1 MFGIFR
7 RLQQKPLLI
16 TFTLIVTAIVGAS
29 LLGFAVLAGDIPAP
43 VATPTSAPMPSVQVS
58 PAEGGPGTLITV
70 TGEGWRPGDIVFL
83 RLDDSSSG
91 QEMQTPLASAMVT
104 DEGNFTASFIFP
116 SDAPW
121 ADLPLVQ
128 VRVWSPATGDEAFAV
143 FQVSATD
150 QTPAPAPTATATS
163 EPVQPQPTPTG
174 DCIDEAAFVRDVT
187 IPDNTHLSPGQHFVK
202 TWRLRNSGTCT
213 WTTDYALVFAGGD
226 SMDGPAFV
234 SLPGT
239 VAPGN
244 TVDLSVNLVA
254 PTSSGTYKGNWQLR
268 NADGVLFGTADQ
280 ANPGIWV
287 QIVVGPTAT
296 PTPVITAWRGEYYK
310 NRDLTGAAALVR
322 DDAAVNFDWGSS
334 APAAGLPA
342 DGFSVR
348 WSRTL
353 SFQGGI
359 YRFYARADDGVRV
372 WLDGQLIID
381 QWHET
386 SGATYAAERTLSA
399 AAHTLRVEYYEN
411 WGTAR
416 IQFWWERLGD
426 FPQWRGEYFSNV
438 ALVGGPA
445 LVRNDTA
452 IDFNWWHG
460 APATGLPADRF
471 SARWTR
477 VQAFAEGVYR
487 FHAVVDDGVRLYVDD
502 ALVIDSWYD
511 GGRREVTAD
520 RGLSAGYH
528 SLRVEYYELTG
539 SALIQVW
546 WEKSDSYPDWR
557 GEYWS
562 NRGLS
567 GSPVLVRNDSAID
580 FNWGWGTPATAV
592 PSDNFSARWT
602 RRVEFDAATYRF
614 HVVVDDGARLW
625 LDDQLIID
633 SWRDGGTRELTADY
647 ALVRGTHDLRVEFYE
662 HTRGA
667 CIHVWWEKISS
678 PPYSDWKGEYW
689 SNRHFNGG
697 PALVRNDEEI
707 SFDWGRAAV
716 AAGLPADDFSARWS
730 RKATFE
736 AGVYRFHAWADDGIR
751 LYVDGDLVL
760 DEWHDSR
767 GDEVHVVD
775 LTLTGQHQLVVEYYE
790 RSGEALARFWWKRVG
805 DWPPPTPEPTQPP
818 TAVDDFISTGEDTP
832 VDVNVLV
839 NDSDPDG
846 DTLTVSDYDTSSTQ
860 GGTVS
865 CASAGVCTYNPP
877 ADFNGTDIFAY
888 TANDGKDGTDIA
900 TVTVIVNSV
909 NDPPVV
915 VDDSATTDEDTPVDV
930 NVLAND
936 SDPDGD
942 TLTVSD
948 YDTSS
953 IQGGTVIC
961 ASAGVC
967 TYNPPADFNGT
978 DIFAYT
984 ANDGKDG
991 TDIAT
996 VTVIVNSVNDPPVA
1010 ADDSAT
1016 TDEDTPVDVNVLVND
1031 SDPDGDT
1038 LTVSAY
1044 DTSSTQGGTVSCAS
1058 AGACT
1063 YSPRAGFN
1071 GTDTFAY
1078 TAGDGNGSTDTATV
1092 TVIVNLVNNPPV
1104 AVDDSATTDEDTPVD
1119 FNVLANDS
1127 DPDGDTLTVSDH
1139 DTSSTQGGTVSC
1151 ADTGACTY
1159 SPRAGFNGTDTFA
1172 YTVSDDNGSTDT
1184 ATVTVTV
1191 NPPTPPPPVVY
1202 LNEVLPAPAAVD
1214 WDEDGTADSLD
1225 EWIELYNAGTTAVD
1239 LGGWLLDDGV
1249 DDTVPYLIPEGTVLE
1264 PGAFVVFYRQETG
1277 IVLEDSG
1284 GEIRLLGSDGAVMD
1298 SVVFG
1303 ALVADGSY
1311 SRDEAGD
1318 WHTDWPPS
1326 PGEPNLP
1333 SQPTPEP
1340 GQPVAQ

>member
-1 MFGIFR
+1 MFSIFR
-7 RLQQKPLLI
+7 RLQQKPLLV
-16 TFTLIVTAIVGAS
+16 TFTLIVTAVVGVS

-43 VATPTSAPMPSVQVS
+43 VATPTSAPMPSVQLS
-58 PAEGGPGTLITV
+58 PVEGEPGTLITV
-70 TGEGWRPGDIVFL
+70 TGDGWRPGDIVFV
-83 RLDDSSSG
+83 RLDGSSSD
-91 QEMQTPLASAMVT
+91 QEMQTPLASAMVM
-104 DEGNFTASFIFP
+104 DEGGFTASFIFP

-143 FQVSATD
+143 FQVLAAD
-150 QTPAPAPTATATS
+150 QTPAPAPTATPTS

-174 DCIDEAAFVRDVT
+174 DCIDEATFVRDVT

-213 WTTDYALVFAGGD
+213 WSTDYALVFAGGD

-254 PTSSGTYKGNWQLR
+254 PTSSETYKGNWQLR
-268 NADGVLFGTADQ
+268 NADGVLFGTDDQ
-280 ANPGIWV
+280 ANPGMWV

-310 NRDLTGAAALVR
+310 NRDLTGAAVLVR
-322 DDAAVNFDWGSS
+322 DDAAVNFDWGTS

-460 APATGLPADRF
+460 APATGLPVDRF

-477 VQAFAEGVYR
+477 VQAFTEGVYR
-487 FHAVVDDGVRLYVDD
+487 FHVVVDDGVRLYVDD
-502 ALVIDSWYD
+502 ALVIDSWHD
-511 GGRREVTAD
+511 SGRREVTAD

-546 WEKSDSYPDWR
+546 WEKIGSYPDWR

-580 FNWGWGTPATAV
+580 FNWGWGAPATAV

-602 RRVEFDAATYRF
+602 RKVEFDAATYRF
-614 HVVVDDGARLW
+614 HIVVDDGARLW
-625 LDDQLIID
+625 LDDQLMID

-689 SNRHFNGG
+689 SNRHFNGS

-730 RKATFE
+730 RQATFD
-736 AGVYRFHAWADDGIR
+736 AGVYRFYTWADDGIR
-751 LYVDGDLVL
+751 FYVDGDLVL
-760 DEWHDSR
+760 NEWHDGK
-767 GDEVHVVD
+767 GDEVYTVE
-775 LTLTGQHQLVVEYYE
+775 LALTGQHQLEVEYYE
-790 RSGEALARFWWKRVG
+790 RSGEALARFWWDWVD
-805 DWPPPTPEPTQPP
+805 DWPTPTPEPTQQP
-818 TAVDDFISTGEDTP
+818 TATPMPTPTATPTSTP
-832 VDVNVLV
+832 N
-839 NDSDPDG
+839 
-846 DTLTVSDYDTSSTQ
+846 Q
-860 GGTVS
+860 
-865 CASAGVCTYNPP
+865 
-877 ADFNGTDIFAY
+877 
-888 TANDGKDGTDIA
+888 
-900 TVTVIVNSV
+900 
-909 NDPPVV
+909 PPVV
-915 VDDSATTDEDTPVDV
+915 VDDSAATDEDTPVDV

-953 IQGGTVIC
+953 TQGGTVSC
-961 ASAGVC
+961 AGAGVC

-978 DIFAYT
+978 DTFAYT
-984 ANDGKDG
+984 AGDGRGG
-991 TDIAT
+991 TDTAT
-996 VTVIVNSVNDPPVA
+996 VTVIVNLVNNPPVA
-1010 ADDSAT
+1010 VDNSAT
-1016 TDEDTPVDVNVLVND
+1016 TDEDTPVDVNVLAND
-1031 SDPDGDT
+1031 SDPDGDM
-1038 LTVSAY
+1038 LTVSDY
-1044 DTSSTQGGTVSCAS
+1044 DTSSTEGGTVSCAS
-1058 AGACT
+1058 AGVCT
-1063 YSPRAGFN
+1063 YNPPAGFN

-1119 FNVLANDS
+1119 VNVLANDS
-1127 DPDGDTLTVSDH
+1127 DPDGDTLTVSDY
-1139 DTSSTQGGTVSC
+1139 DTSSIQGGTVSGTS
-1151 ADTGACTY
+1151 AGVCTY
-1159 SPRAGFNGTDTFA
+1159 NPPAGFNGTDTFA
-1172 YTVSDDNGSTDT
+1172 YTAGDGNGSTDT

-1214 WDEDGTADSLD
+1214 WDEDGTADDLD
-1225 EWIELYNAGTTAVD
+1225 EWIELYNAGTTAID
-1239 LGGWLLDDGV
+1239 LGGWSLDDGV
-1249 DDTVPYLIPEGTVLE
+1249 DDTAPYLIPEGTVLE
-1264 PGAFVVFYRQETG
+1264 PGTFVVFYRQETG
-1277 IVLEDSG
+1277 IVLEDGG
-1284 GEIRLLGSDGAVMD
+1284 GEVRLIGSDGAVMD

-1303 ALVADGSY
+1303 ALAADSSY

-1318 WHTDWPPS
+1318 WHYDWPPS